1 MNKYFL
7 AFFSILIFASC
18 QNKNTQQTVV
28 NDTAQTTADNSL
40 SNKEAV
46 PIPTISA
53 QELQDDSVFTDGS
66 VATSWENAGF
76 TDIKGFK
83 LFLKQ
88 MQLWVM
94 DNNKQ
99 QLADAVQYPLKNIKT
114 PEQMVTAYDSV
125 FTKEV
130 KLSFAMLHFNQIF
143 RNQQGAMIG
152 DGKVWFR
159 QDGKQFKIVAINN

>member
-1 MNKYFL
+1 MNKYFFTL
-7 AFFSILIFASC
+7 LSVVIFASC
-18 QNKNTQQTVV
+18 QNKNTLQTVV
-28 NDTAQTTADNSL
+28 NDTTQTTTDNSL
-40 SNKEAV
+40 PNNNAV
-46 PIPTISA
+46 TIPTISA

-66 VATSWENAGF
+66 VPTSWENAGF
-76 TDIKGFK
+76 TDVKGFK

-99 QLADAVQYPLKNIKT
+99 QLADAVHYPLKNIKM
-114 PEQMVTAYDSV
+114 PEQMVAAYDSV

-130 KLSFAMLHFNQIF
+130 KLSFAMLHFNQIS
-143 RNQQGAMIG
+143 RNQHGAMIG

-159 QDGKQFKIVAINN
+159 QEGKQFKIVAINN